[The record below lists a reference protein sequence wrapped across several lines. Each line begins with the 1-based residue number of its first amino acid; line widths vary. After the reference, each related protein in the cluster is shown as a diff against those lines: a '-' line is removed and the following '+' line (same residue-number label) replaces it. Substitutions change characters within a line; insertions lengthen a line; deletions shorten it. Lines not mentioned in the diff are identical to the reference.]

1 MKQILQKKGTLLS
14 FIRGQHP
21 IRRIKHAFK
30 ALSLLLLLMAAQQGA
45 VVHELSHV
53 FRAGDAQLKLESG
66 GIVDPSCALCP
77 AFAQASTPAVSHAF
91 HAPLLGRAAPLRAA
105 ELAFSAIDAAVPK
118 PRSRGPPSL
127 S

>member
-1 MKQILQKKGTLLS
+1 M
-14 FIRGQHP
+14 
-21 IRRIKHAFK
+21 KHAFK

-53 FRAGDAQLKLESG
+53 FRAADAELRVESG
-66 GIVDPSCALCP
+66 GLLETTCALCP
-77 AFAQASTPAVSHAF
+77 AFAQVITPAFSHAF
-91 HAPLLGRAAPLRAA
+91 HVPLLGRAAPLLAV